1 MLPYNHTDHKDI
13 FFHCGLTADVSI
25 DNLFHSHA
33 IDIHHTIANCHIHV
47 QNCLKHKKNFRFVFK
62 LQIHIFWS
70 KFFIFFWLDT
80 FSLITKRK
88 KCRCNIF
95 RIRHFFLNHKRGKN
109 IDSTFGHSTFFGELE
124 SAVGPKPTVMGPT
137 SARGPSS
144 NCNGTIQHCRAWP
157 AKWPGRKC
165 K

>member
-1 MLPYNHTDHKDI
+1 M
-13 FFHCGLTADVSI
+13 
-25 DNLFHSHA
+25 FHSHA
-33 IDIHHTIANCHIHV
+33 IDIHHTTANCHIHV
-47 QNCLKHKKNFRFVFK
+47 QNCLKHKKNFRFV
-62 LQIHIFWS
+62 S
-70 KFFIFFWLDT
+70 NCKFTFFGQSLT
-80 FSLITKRK
+80 FFLA
-88 KCRCNIF
+88 
-95 RIRHFFLNHKRGKN
+95 RHFFLNHKEEKMSMQHFSDSTLFSLITKEEKN